1 MLGRSSRGS
10 VPGLG
15 APWGGG
21 GVQGVCVRRCLHS
34 GECCRAPRGTL
45 RYRVAAARTVPAAH
59 CGTIGQRPASS
70 EYQGPIQWDCVVR
83 WQTTPCL
90 RSNAPTASRQRCV
103 HHTVLMP
110 GTASGLAQRQAIEVQ
125 AMKPDGLGL
134 SRSLVSNPSPQI
146 ILSHA
151 RTDALM
157 HSPLHALACLDMLD
171 SHTQAHRYCNKRR
184 DMAMSAS
191 RLRTG
196 SRTTNSSSANSSK
209 YKYCSLSCTKTAR
222 IPVDACLYTVSVLAP
237 SGQQACLAP
246 YRDPDPQVKYSM
258 RKYALVV
265 PDFCPCIITN
275 RATGLHPKSLHSAK
289 CAGRYRQ
296 VAWRAAWK
304 PSHSAFVPTAQREMP
319 NLLAWAQM
327 G

>member
-1 MLGRSSRGS
+1 M
-10 VPGLG
+10 GL
-15 APWGGG
+15 
-21 GVQGVCVRRCLHS
+21 
-34 GECCRAPRGTL
+34 CRQ
-45 RYRVAAARTVPAAH
+45 VANHTVHTQQCAH
-59 CGTIGQRPASS
+59 CIPPALRPSHCA
-70 EYQGPIQWDCVVR
+70 DARNC
-83 WQTTPCL
+83 
-90 RSNAPTASRQRCV
+90 
-103 HHTVLMP
+103 
-110 GTASGLAQRQAIEVQ
+110 LAQRQAIEVQ